1 MILIILLY
9 KVHSTAITFALK
21 FTTTPS
27 TVAIIS
33 SINASSITFNL
44 TLMLLAT
51 VQLLYF
57 D

>member
-21 FTTTPS
+21 FTATPS